1 MSNRNAILSLAVSV
15 RGRVLCG
22 GDDDAA
28 PRPRYQPKEFHMLT
42 GYSQKRNRH
51 MILLFS
57 LGGNIIRDPRPAVPQ
72 LVVLT

>member
-1 MSNRNAILSLAVSV
+1 
-15 RGRVLCG
+15 
-22 GDDDAA
+22 
-28 PRPRYQPKEFHMLT
+28 MLT